1 VAGAYVVLVGGDPVV
16 YLERGGR
23 ALQTLVAAGDA
34 RLDPALTALVER
46 VRAGAIKRV
55 ALEKVDGQ
63 SAMTSPLG
71 PVLLALGFQE
81 GPRRL
86 TLSA

>member
-1 VAGAYVVLVGGDPVV
+1 MVLVGGDPVV

-23 ALQTLVAAGDA
+23 ALQTLLAAGDA
-34 RLDPALTALVER
+34 RLDPALAALVER

-63 SAMTSPLG
+63 PAMTSPLG
-71 PVLLALGFQE
+71 PRNNTS
-81 GPRRL
+81 RRL
-86 TLSA
+86 RTSRPRMRS

>member
-1 VAGAYVVLVGGDPVV
+1 VVLVGGDPVI

-23 ALQTLVAAGDA
+23 ALQTLVASGDA
-34 RLDPALTALVER
+34 RLEPALGALVAHVR
-46 VRAGAIKRV
+46 VGRLKRL

-63 SAMTSPLG
+63 PAMGSSLAPALS
-71 PVLLALGFQE
+71 ALGFEE